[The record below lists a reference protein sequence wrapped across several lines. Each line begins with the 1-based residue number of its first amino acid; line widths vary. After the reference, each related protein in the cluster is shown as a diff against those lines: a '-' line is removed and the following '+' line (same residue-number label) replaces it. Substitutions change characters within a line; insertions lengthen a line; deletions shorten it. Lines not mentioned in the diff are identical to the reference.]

1 MSKLI
6 KKKIE
11 KLISEMKRESA
22 MQIAA
27 QYGLQYEVL
36 QSMKS
41 GCTPYEALH
50 EWDLVQ
56 LL

>member
-6 KKKIE
+6 RKRIK
-11 KLISEMKRESA
+11 KLISEMRKDSA

-41 GCTPYEALH
+41 GCTPEEALH
-50 EWDLVQ
+50 EWDLV
-56 LL
+56 